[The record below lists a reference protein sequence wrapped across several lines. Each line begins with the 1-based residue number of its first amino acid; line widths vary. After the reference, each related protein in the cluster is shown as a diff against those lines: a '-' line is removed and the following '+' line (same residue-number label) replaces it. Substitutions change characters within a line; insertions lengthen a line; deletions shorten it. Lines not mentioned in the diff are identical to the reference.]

1 VLDVHRAASKPRVKR
16 RAKTYTIYVLALSKE
31 ADRAN
36 IEAALIKVKG
46 VVSFLI
52 DISEK
57 KVVVRSMTS
66 GEKLIDAISESGY
79 EGTFNKPET
88 DIAPAVTPARK
99 YLEEEDENAVSN
111 NYGIITQEQ
120 AASMSKNAPDNNGG
134 WFGWGSRITRAL
146 WG

>member
-1 VLDVHRAASKPRVKR
+1 MLDVHRAASKPRVKR

-66 GEKLIDAISESGY
+66 GEKLIDA
-79 EGTFNKPET
+79 TFNKPET